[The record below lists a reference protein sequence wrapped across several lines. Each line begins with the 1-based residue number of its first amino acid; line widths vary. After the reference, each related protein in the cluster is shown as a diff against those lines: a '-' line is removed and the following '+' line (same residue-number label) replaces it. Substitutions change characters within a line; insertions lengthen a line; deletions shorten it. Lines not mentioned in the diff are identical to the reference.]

1 MIVRASSLATPTTEE
16 TPSLLHSRPY
26 HIQIRSNRR
35 QNIESTTVRLNSRLT
50 NLEAQYILIIYST
63 ARARMP
69 IWVHAEPKLFER
81 IGESLQN
88 WINTGQSN
96 SVLIRDMSS
105 KSTHG
110 NLLTASRDLFACEAA
125 SPATIMRPRDELP
138 R

>member
-16 TPSLLHSRPY
+16 TPSFLHSRPY

-69 IWVHAEPKLFER
+69 IWVHAEPKLFEG
-81 IGESLQN
+81 IVKSLQIWN
-88 WINTGQSN
+88 NYRPKQ
-96 SVLIRDMSS
+96 
-105 KSTHG
+105 
-110 NLLTASRDLFACEAA
+110 LLTDSIHVLVVYPWKPLERL
-125 SPATIMRPRDELP
+125 
-138 R
+138 